1 MILSKLH
8 SLNNRIFHR
17 IRLTTKL
24 MVKMLALLALSLS
37 ASVILSHMAQQ
48 AVIEDIEESIHDL
61 SNATAVSLEQLSG
74 EPDAAQLQKLLSRL
88 VKKGVKE
95 IKLLDVEKEVV
106 ASSPPPQ
113 AGRKM
118 ESTVIKGGQREY
130 NVTAPLVDGNE
141 VLGYIHVAFTLEDL
155 AQVNRA
161 TLIKRITVTLL
172 IFALGIAASLYLAR
186 KYTQPLQGVV
196 EAAKRV
202 AAGDLTKTIE
212 VEGADEIAELTHS
225 FNEMVEK
232 LRQHRELEERLREA
246 ERLSAVGKLASG
258 IAHEIRNPLNF
269 ISLSIDHIR
278 SRLNA
283 SRAPGWGETQAL
295 IGNIK
300 DELHRLNSMVENFL
314 TVGKPLALNKT
325 AVDINGLIRDVIELA
340 QQKALEQGVE
350 IHVDGPDTI
359 PRLHLD
365 RAQVKTC
372 FMNVVL
378 NAIQAMPTGGR
389 LVLRTAYRPHAGGAD
404 VAAGK
409 GSVPA
414 DPGWGGVRGTESVS
428 ADSRAGRVQTEKGSV
443 PGAKSLS
450 GAPLADLCKGSMTQ
464 GEVGENVDPGWAGAI
479 AGTIEVSVSDTG
491 GGIGEEELGKIF
503 TPYFTTK
510 KLGIGLGLAI
520 TKKIVEEHG
529 GQISVTS
536 LAHEGTTV
544 VIRFP
549 VAAVTEVAV

>member
-24 MVKMLALLALSLS
+24 MVMMLALLALSLS

-48 AVIEDIEESIHDL
+48 ALIQDIEESIHDL

-74 EPDAAQLQKLLSRL
+74 EPDAGQLQKLLGRL
-88 VKKGVKE
+88 VRKGVKE

-106 ASSPPPQ
+106 ASSPPQ
-113 AGRKM
+113 QTGRKM
-118 ESTVIKGGQREY
+118 ESTVVKGGQREY
-130 NVTAPLVDGNE
+130 NVTAPLVDGND
-141 VLGYIHVAFTLEDL
+141 VLGYIHVTFTLEDL
-155 AQVNRA
+155 AKVNRA
-161 TLIKRITVTLL
+161 TLIKRVTVTLL

-186 KYTQPLQGVV
+186 KYTQPLHGVV

-212 VEGADEIAELTHS
+212 VEGADEIAELTKS

-283 SRAPGWGETQAL
+283 SRGPGLGETQVL
-295 IGNIK
+295 IANIK
-300 DELHRLNSMVENFL
+300 DEIHRLNDMVENFL

-325 AVDINGLIRDVIELA
+325 DVDINVLIRDVVGLA
-340 QQKALEQGVE
+340 HQKAVEQGIE
-350 IHVDGPDTI
+350 IQVDGPAAI
-359 PRLHLD
+359 PRLHVD
-365 RAQVKTC
+365 PAQVKTC
-372 FMNVVL
+372 LMNVVL
-378 NAIQAMPTGGR
+378 NAIQAMPAGGTLAVR
-389 LVLRTAYRPHAGGAD
+389 VAYRPDALVDPGRAGAT
-404 VAAGK
+404 GK
-409 GSVPA
+409 GSA
-414 DPGWGGVRGTESVS
+414 
-428 ADSRAGRVQTEKGSV
+428 RV
-443 PGAKSLS
+443 
-450 GAPLADLCKGSMTQ
+450 
-464 GEVGENVDPGWAGAI
+464 EVL
-479 AGTIEVSVSDTG
+479 VSDTG
-491 GGIGEEELGKIF
+491 SGILEEELGKIF
-503 TPYFTTK
+503 NPYFTTK

-529 GQISVTS
+529 GQISVMS
-536 LAHEGTTV
+536 RAHEGTTV

-549 VAAVTEVAV
+549 LDEVAEVAV

>member
-1 MILSKLH
+1 MMLSKLG
-8 SLNNRIFHR
+8 SLNTRIFHR

-24 MVKMLALLALSLS
+24 MVMMLALLALSLT

-48 AVIEDIEESIHDL
+48 AVIEDIEESINDL

-106 ASSPPPQ
+106 ASSPPQQ

-130 NVTAPLVDGNE
+130 NVTAPLVDGND

-161 TLIKRITVTLL
+161 TLIKRVTVTLL

-186 KYTQPLQGVV
+186 KYTHPLKGVV

-278 SRLNA
+278 SRL
-283 SRAPGWGETQAL
+283 
-295 IGNIK
+295 
-300 DELHRLNSMVENFL
+300 
-314 TVGKPLALNKT
+314 T
-325 AVDINGLIRDVIELA
+325 ANHEER
-340 QQKALEQGVE
+340 
-350 IHVDGPDTI
+350 
-359 PRLHLD
+359 
-365 RAQVKTC
+365 
-372 FMNVVL
+372 
-378 NAIQAMPTGGR
+378 
-389 LVLRTAYRPHAGGAD
+389 
-404 VAAGK
+404 VAA
-409 GSVPA
+409 PL
-414 DPGWGGVRGTESVS
+414 P
-428 ADSRAGRVQTEKGSV
+428 
-443 PGAKSLS
+443 PF
-450 GAPLADLCKGSMTQ
+450 APMTSTQ
-464 GEVGENVDPGWAGAI
+464 P
-479 AGTIEVSVSDTG
+479 
-491 GGIGEEELGKIF
+491 
-503 TPYFTTK
+503 
-510 KLGIGLGLAI
+510 
-520 TKKIVEEHG
+520 
-529 GQISVTS
+529 
-536 LAHEGTTV
+536 
-544 VIRFP
+544 
-549 VAAVTEVAV
+549 